1 MNSLF
6 QQLYRNVPTNPMQSI
21 KSTIDMIKAA
31 KNPSALA
38 QTMVSKNPQ
47 VQKMIQ
53 DAGGDPKQAFYNAA
67 KQKGIDPDEVLKM
80 LK

>member
-1 MNSLF
+1 
-6 QQLYRNVPTNPMQSI
+6 
-21 KSTIDMIKAA
+21 MIKAA

-38 QTMVSKNPQ
+38 QTMVNQNPQ

-53 DAGGDPKQAFYNAA
+53 DAGGDPKKAFYNAA
-67 KQKGIDPDEVLKM
+67 KQKGIDPDEIINM

>member
-6 QQLYRNVPTNPMQSI
+6 NQLYKNVPSTPMANI
-21 KSTIDMIKAA
+21 KNTIDMIKAA

-38 QTMVSKNPQ
+38 QTMVEKNPQ
-47 VQKMIQ
+47 VKQMIQ
-53 DAGGDPKQAFYNAA
+53 EAGGDPKRAFYNAA
-67 KQKGIDPDEVLKM
+67 KQKGINPDEIINM

>member
-6 QQLYRNVPTNPMQSI
+6 QQLYRNVPSNPMQSI
-21 KSTIDMIKAA
+21 KQTIDMIKAA

-38 QTMVSKNPQ
+38 QTMVNQNPQ

-53 DAGGDPKQAFYNAA
+53 EAGGDPKQAFYNAA
-67 KQKGIDPDEVLKM
+67 KQKGIDPDEIINM